1 MDRKDFSIDEALRFG
16 WNTMKDNFWFFVGVV
31 VVAGVIVLI
40 PQGIASALEE
50 SSRGLSFLFRVI
62 QWIAEIIIG
71 IGLIT
76 ISLKFLDGQKPEFKD
91 LFAFQQHFINYLG
104 GAILTALAVVGG
116 FILLII
122 PGIYWA
128 IKFQF
133 FGYSVVD
140 QGSDPILAMR
150 RSARIAKTVKWKLFG
165 FGLLCFCIN
174 ILGFICLIVGL
185 FATIPT
191 TMLAYAYVYRKL
203 LGQTESAQT
212 EPVPVVE
219 APAK

>member
-16 WNTMKDNFWFFVGVV
+16 WNTMKDNFWFFVSIV
-31 VVAGVIVLI
+31 VVAGVIILI
-40 PQGIASALEE
+40 PQGIASALED
-50 SSRGLSFLFRVI
+50 SSPGLSFLFRVI

-71 IGLIT
+71 IGLIV
-76 ISLKFLDGQKPEFKD
+76 ISLKFLDGQTPEFKD
-91 LFAFQQHFINYLG
+91 LFAIQPHFINYLG
-104 GAILTALAVVGG
+104 AAILTALVVIAG
-116 FILLII
+116 FALLIV

-128 IKFQF
+128 IKFNF

-150 RSARIAKTVKWKLFG
+150 RSARIAKNVKWKLLG

-174 ILGFICLIVGL
+174 ILGLICLVVGL

-203 LGQTESAQT
+203 LGQTESAQI
-212 EPVPVVE
+212 EP
-219 APAK
+219 AATTLAK

>member
-1 MDRKDFSIDEALRFG
+1 MKKDFSIDEALRFG
-16 WNTMKDNFWFFVGVV
+16 WNTTKDNFWFFVSVV
-31 VVAGVIVLI
+31 VVGGVIVLV
-40 PQGIASALEE
+40 PQAIASALEDN
-50 SSRGLSFLFRVI
+50 SQGLSILFRVI
-62 QWIAEIIIG
+62 HWIADIIIS

-76 ISLKFLDGQKPEFKD
+76 IALKFLDGQKPEFKD
-91 LFAFQQHFINYLG
+91 LFAFQKHFINYLG
-104 GAILTALAVVGG
+104 AAILTALAVLGG
-116 FILLII
+116 FALLLI

-150 RSARIAKTVKWKLFG
+150 RSARITKTVKWKLFG
-165 FGLLCFCIN
+165 FGLICFCIN
-174 ILGFICLIVGL
+174 VLGFICLIVGL

-191 TMLAYAYVYRKL
+191 TMLAYAHVYRKL
-203 LGQTESAQT
+203 LSQTESAQV
-212 EPVPVVE
+212 EPAAVAD